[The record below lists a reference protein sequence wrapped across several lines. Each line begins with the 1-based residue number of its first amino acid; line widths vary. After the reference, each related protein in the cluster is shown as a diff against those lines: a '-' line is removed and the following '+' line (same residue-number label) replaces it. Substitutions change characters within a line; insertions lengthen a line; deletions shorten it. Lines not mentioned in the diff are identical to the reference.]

1 MGLLSRSKE
10 PKAPRAPRSAPPPR
24 VRLRPEEIK
33 ASNRLSARDRKI
45 GYAGAAYAA
54 AMFAAVGVYQGFS
67 KGEAASMSLGI
78 GLAVGM
84 VVLAWKFSSRI
95 GLSLGAVACVMW
107 LSTKWPTLSLAAYPL
122 LGFMLYLMLA
132 MSNDRRKT
140 IKRRIEDGDL
150 ADPRSESRATRE
162 ARAAAGTSS
171 ATSVDGRPA
180 APPSKRYTP
189 PKPVKPKR

>member
-10 PKAPRAPRSAPPPR
+10 PKAPVARRTAAPR

-33 ASNRLSARDRKI
+33 ASNRLTPRDRKI
-45 GYAGAAYAA
+45 GFIAAAFAA
-54 AMFAAVGVYQGFS
+54 AMFVGVGLYDGFS
-67 KGEAASMSLGI
+67 TGEAASMSLGI

-84 VVLAWKFSSRI
+84 VILAWKFSSRI

-107 LSTKWPTLSLAAYPL
+107 LSVKWPTLSLAAYPL

-140 IKRRIEDGDL
+140 IKHRIETGDL
-150 ADPRSESRATRE
+150 ADPRTESRA
-162 ARAAAGTSS
+162 ARTKETAATVSNA
-171 ATSVDGRPA
+171 DGRPV